1 MRALKQ
7 SRPRTARG
15 IATLAIAMLI
25 GTTGCVA
32 RSPVVPRDDAS
43 ITEDVRGRLAAD
55 GQTKPFAITVGT
67 TAGVVN
73 VTGSVPKSAD
83 RDSVERI
90 ARETPGV
97 RSVNNDVRFGGAPV
111 PVQTGTQ

>member
-1 MRALKQ
+1 MTALKR
-7 SRPRTARG
+7 SRPARG

-25 GTTGCVA
+25 GTAGCAA
-32 RSPVVPRDDAS
+32 RSHVATRDDAS

-67 TAGVVN
+67 TEGVVR
-73 VTGSVPKSAD
+73 VGGSVAKSVD

-97 RSVNNDVRFGGAPV
+97 RSVENDVRFGAVPDPVAPSN
-111 PVQTGTQ
+111 Q

>member
-1 MRALKQ
+1 
-7 SRPRTARG
+7 
-15 IATLAIAMLI
+15 MLI

-43 ITEDVRGRLAAD
+43 ITEDVQGRLAAD
-55 GQTKPFAITVGT
+55 GQTRPFAIKVGT
-67 TAGVVN
+67 TAGVVQ

-97 RSVNNDVRFGGAPV
+97 RSVDNNVRFGNVPV
-111 PVQTGTQ
+111 PVEGSSH

>member
-1 MRALKQ
+1 MA
-7 SRPRTARG
+7 
-15 IATLAIAMLI
+15 
-25 GTTGCVA
+25 
-32 RSPVVPRDDAS
+32 PRDDAA
-43 ITEDVRGRLAAD
+43 ITEDVRARLAAD

-67 TAGVVN
+67 TAGVVR
-73 VTGSVPKSAD
+73 VAGAVEKAAD

-111 PVQTGTQ
+111 PVETSNP